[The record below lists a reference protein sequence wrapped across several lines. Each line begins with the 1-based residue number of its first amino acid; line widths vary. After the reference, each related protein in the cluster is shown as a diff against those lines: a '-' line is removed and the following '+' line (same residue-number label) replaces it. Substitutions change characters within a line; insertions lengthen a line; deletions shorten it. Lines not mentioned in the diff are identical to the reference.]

1 MLGKLVIAL
10 LLLALV
16 FMTFKF
22 MREREARLR
31 DRIEKPRGGGARG
44 EKPADETVTLKKD
57 PETGVYQPSDD

>member
-31 DRIEKPRGGGARG
+31 DRIEKPPARKKT
-44 EKPADETVTLKKD
+44 EQKPAGETVTLKKD
-57 PETGVYQPSDD
+57 PRTGVYTPSDD